1 MQPTKMSKKLKH
13 MIQEFGIKNSHQD
26 ENNAK
31 GRFNEQ
37 VKNSKLLD
45 QQRKIE
51 RTIKVFKMFQMNDLM
66 PAVGQYDVERSRN
79 LIECNQPVYT
89 VPKSKIVMFNDSK
102 DRLPYIASYISEK
115 GFSNIYRPYCKSSWQ
130 LPQFG

>member
-1 MQPTKMSKKLKH
+1 

-45 QQRKIE
+45 
-51 RTIKVFKMFQMNDLM
+51 
-66 PAVGQYDVERSRN
+66 
-79 LIECNQPVYT
+79 
-89 VPKSKIVMFNDSK
+89 
-102 DRLPYIASYISEK
+102 
-115 GFSNIYRPYCKSSWQ
+115 
-130 LPQFG
+130 